1 MFSLWALAFLA
12 KETSAITDCGF
23 DGPIPDSE
31 NFLRCYQLVHQR
43 TQDAPIWDRK
53 SLDIIIRRLQEFLG
67 QMDAKDNSVQRD
79 LTYERLTAILDIP
92 NSKCDRYQAKS
103 LKLIR
108 EYNQDYRRHLMPYIE
123 VLRGEKNE
131 NCRIMIAQGVRRA
144 VELLDEKVDEGEM
157 KTYKYPKLPHQ
168 TREKFSNSFRELLAS
183 VMAIYDRVADSSSR
197 FIQPTLTRY
206 SEENV
211 SNAASAEPEPEPSFE
226 VVDFADPDT
235 DLIEA
240 ARQRYKILKTS
251 VRKWDSMIDP
261 KAEEDPVDE
270 IEPVTTGSYPNKESF
285 DSEDV
290 GEEEEEESSAA
301 AAAAATAA
309 ADEAVQVESVDD
321 NMDDESSGRALD
333 EFVPRRSRKKH
344 RRPYYYIPHTI
355 IVYGLEDR
363 VMQSMPRNEWFTSVS
378 DLQRQAREALY
389 EEVIKPCEAVFERVE
404 SYLDLFNVIIRSD
417 PQVLDFFDYG
427 TLNMI
432 GGLRICEQ
440 LQFLDNEKIDQLVK
454 IFASRAPKFR
464 LGKMSM

>member
-53 SLDIIIRRLQEFLG
+53 SLDIIIRRLHEFLG
-67 QMDAKDNSVQRD
+67 RMDAKDNSVQRE

-92 NSKCDRYQAKS
+92 NSKCDSYQAKS
-103 LKLIR
+103 MRLIR

-131 NCRIMIAQGVRRA
+131 NCGTMIAQGVWRA
-144 VELLDEKVDEGEM
+144 VDLLDEKVDEKGEM
-157 KTYKYPKLPHQ
+157 KTYKYPKLPHH
-168 TREKFSNSFRELLAS
+168 TREKFSISFRELSAS

-211 SNAASAEPEPEPSFE
+211 SNVASAQPEPQPNSE
-226 VVDFADPDT
+226 VVDFPDPDT

-261 KAEEDPVDE
+261 QAAEDPVDE
-270 IEPVTTGSYPNKESF
+270 IEPVATGSYANEMSY
-285 DSEDV
+285 DSD
-290 GEEEEEESSAA
+290 EEEEESSAA
-301 AAAAATAA
+301 VAAAAAATADA
-309 ADEAVQVESVDD
+309 AVQVEPEDD
-321 NMDDESSGRALD
+321 NLDDENSGRALD

-363 VMQSMPRNEWFTSVS
+363 VMQSMPKHEWYTSMS

-404 SYLDLFNVIIRSD
+404 KYLDLFNVIIRSD

-427 TLNMI
+427 TLNMV
-432 GGLRICEQ
+432 GGMRICEQ
-440 LQFLDNEKIDQLVK
+440 LQFLDSEKIDQLVK
-454 IFASRAPKFR
+454 IFASRVPKFR